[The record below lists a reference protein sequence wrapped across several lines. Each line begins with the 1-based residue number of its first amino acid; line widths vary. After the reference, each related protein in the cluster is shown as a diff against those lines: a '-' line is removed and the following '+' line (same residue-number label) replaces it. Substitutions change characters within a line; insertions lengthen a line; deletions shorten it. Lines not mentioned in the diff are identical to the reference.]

1 MAFDRAGNLYIA
13 EAGAIELPADTM
25 VSPSTNHSSRI
36 LRIGPDRQVT
46 AILDRLPF
54 THYATAG
61 DIGATDV
68 SVLDD
73 TVFVLTGEGYD
84 DGLSRAVLRLRPGA
98 APQRT
103 ADLLGFAF
111 ASTPIAEQLASGGV
125 PSNPYAMVAAP
136 DGNTLYVT
144 DGASGTVLSI
154 THDGQVRTFAT
165 VPGMP
170 PLTGLAFGPDHRL
183 YIAMLSALPL
193 ANGNGGI
200 WVADAAGRIEPAVSG
215 LTMPIDVA
223 FDAAG
228 AMYVLEFSV
237 AQPSQPY
244 IAHTGRLL
252 RITADGAQVVV
263 LERLNFPTAMLFSG
277 QGDLYISAGGAFSAA
292 SEGAIL
298 RVPCRSLG
306 SATACPP

>member
-1 MAFDRAGNLYIA
+1 MQRVNVSQAIGRRARQYLAIFALASAVAILACCSRSSSAETFVSGLNQPRGMAFDRAGNLYIA

-193 ANGNGGI
+193 ANGNG
-200 WVADAAGRIEPAVSG
+200 VSG
-215 LTMPIDVA
+215 SLTP
-223 FDAAG
+223 
-228 AMYVLEFSV
+228 
-237 AQPSQPY
+237 
-244 IAHTGRLL
+244 R
-252 RITADGAQVVV
+252 
-263 LERLNFPTAMLFSG
+263 
-277 QGDLYISAGGAFSAA
+277 GGSNRQ
-292 SEGAIL
+292 SP
-298 RVPCRSLG
+298 V
-306 SATACPP
+306 